1 MVIRIQQIATI
12 LRCRLSPVVFIGV
25 IQQNTAEVCAM
36 TVTIPADDVTIP
48 MLKAPG

>member
-1 MVIRIQQIATI
+1 MIIRIQQIATI

-25 IQQNTAEVCAM
+25 IQQNTAGVCVI
-36 TVTIPADDVTIP
+36 TVTIPADDVAIP